1 MKNLDINLLKCV
13 EDLYVENYKIQMK
26 EKKKIKKK
34 RKDSLCPCIVRLNTF
49 MMSILPNLF
58 FTSITIPMNIQENS
72 SQILAS

>member
-34 RKDSLCPCIVRLNTF
+34 GKIVYIHAL
-49 MMSILPNLF
+49 
-58 FTSITIPMNIQENS
+58 
-72 SQILAS
+72 